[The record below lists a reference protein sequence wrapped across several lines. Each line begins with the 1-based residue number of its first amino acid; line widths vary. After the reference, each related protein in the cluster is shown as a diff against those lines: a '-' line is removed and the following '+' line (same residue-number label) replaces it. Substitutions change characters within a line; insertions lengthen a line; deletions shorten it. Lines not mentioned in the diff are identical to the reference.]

1 VVGDISPTLCVAGE
15 VIDAGDVEVEPGE
28 DVIMEV
34 VEMTVLAGACSTD
47 SSSIVKPGSAP
58 SSSPF

>member
-1 VVGDISPTLCVAGE
+1 MVGDINPTPCVARE
-15 VIDAGDVEVEPGE
+15 VIGVGDVEVEPGE
-28 DVIMEV
+28 DIIMEV
-34 VEMTVLAGACSTD
+34 VEMTVLAGACSPD